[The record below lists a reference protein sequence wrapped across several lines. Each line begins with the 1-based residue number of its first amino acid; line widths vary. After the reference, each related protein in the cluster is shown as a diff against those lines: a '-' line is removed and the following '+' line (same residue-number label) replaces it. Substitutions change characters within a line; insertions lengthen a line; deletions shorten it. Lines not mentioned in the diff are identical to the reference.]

1 VKFPRTMGVMAA
13 AATLAISVAACGG
26 SGTPSSGTPSSG
38 APSSGSAV
46 TATPAAATRNLPTV
60 TMMVGGIDKQI
71 YLEYQL
77 AQDLGYFTKYGVHM
91 VLSTEQQG
99 GVGAETAMVN
109 GSVDMAGAWYIH
121 TAEFQVEGKSV
132 VDLVN
137 LGGAPGEREMCS
149 TGSGI
154 TTPTQWKGKT
164 LGVTDLGSGTDGL
177 TKYMAARAGL
187 NPRTEISRLAVG
199 AGPTAVAALQQHT
212 AQCVMTTQ
220 PTVAQLEQHHIAYSM
235 ANLAGAAGT
244 KSLLGGVY
252 PAAGVLALSSWVNA
266 HPQLAQD
273 VVDAM
278 VATLHYIATH
288 SAAQIA
294 AHMPAQF
301 VTEGVTRATY
311 IASLA
316 ADKSQFMPTGLMP
329 AGAPALAVA
338 IDRTA
343 GVITP
348 SQHVNL
354 ATTYTNQ
361 YVLAAD
367 KLEGIAG

>member
-1 VKFPRTMGVMAA
+1 
-13 AATLAISVAACGG
+13 
-26 SGTPSSGTPSSG
+26 
-38 APSSGSAV
+38 
-46 TATPAAATRNLPTV
+46 
-60 TMMVGGIDKQI
+60 MMVGGIVKQI

-77 AQDLGYFTKYGVHM
+77 AQDLGYFKKYGVNM

-99 GVGAETAMVN
+99 GVGAEDAMIN

-121 TAEFQVEGKSV
+121 TAEFQTKGKSV
-132 VDLVN
+132 IDLIN

-149 TGSGI
+149 YGSGI
-154 TTPTQWKGKT
+154 SAPSQWKHKT

-177 TKYMAARAGL
+177 TKFMAARAGL
-187 NPRTEISRLAVG
+187 NPATDISRLAVG

-220 PTVAQLEQHHIAYSM
+220 PTVAQLEQKHIAYSM
-235 ANLAGAAGT
+235 ANLASSTGA
-244 KSLLGGVY
+244 KQLLGGIY
-252 PAAGVLALSSWVNA
+252 PAAGVLATTDWVNA
-266 HPQLAQD
+266 HPKETQAVVNALA
-273 VVDAM
+273 
-278 VATLHYIATH
+278 ATLHFMATH
-288 SAAQIA
+288 TAAQIA
-294 AHMPAQF
+294 DAMPPQF
-301 VTEGVTRATY
+301 VTEGVTKATY
-311 IASLA
+311 ISSLA
-316 ADKSQFMPTGLMP
+316 ADKSQFMPTGIMP

-348 SQHVNL
+348 SQKVNL

-367 KLEGIAG
+367 KLEGITN